1 MVAANTP
8 DVPTLLRQAMDALT
22 RGDKPSARD
31 LLTSVLEVDDRN
43 EQAWLWL
50 SGAVDSPAEQRIC
63 LENVLLINPG
73 STAARQGVAYLDKQ
87 AAENPPPAGATPP
100 WSDPSSASSTLSA
113 APGAAAPTVESPA
126 PPSWVGG
133 AALPAGWSEPAPV
146 AVVPAW
152 APPPDQPLPQWEGLP
167 PADPTNPWAGLR
179 ADAGTPAAAPAPESL
194 PGMSGNWMDAFA
206 GKRDSPL
213 VMSATPPP
221 GSTESAAVLSSD
233 PTALT
238 FGPTP
243 NPSGANPWS
252 NVEEAVPGLAAFG
265 LTASATSAAQATPD
279 SFLSLPQAPADFG
292 VDDRRKSSPAL
303 IARPPV
309 GERAAPVVP
318 TIPCPNCNELVSEN
332 SLSCPRCSYR
342 FYAPC
347 PHCSDFID
355 TSAPDPRGRDVCPHC
370 EQPVDKL
377 ALGQEPVRG
386 AARRANPH
394 AKVAASAVPA
404 APKQRG
410 RGKKQWVDPRAPA
423 GWEAAPVA
431 ARRGGGFGA
440 LVGLLVLVAVLVF
453 LVFVLPSM
461 LHLVPGV
468 VLDLTPTP

>member
-87 AAENPPPAGATPP
+87 AAENPPAAGQTPP
-100 WSDPSSASSTLSA
+100 WSEPAAGLPTALGATAPPTGSPPPSNWAAHTDA
-113 APGAAAPTVESPA
+113 APPAPT
-126 PPSWVGG
+126 
-133 AALPAGWSEPAPV
+133 
-146 AVVPAW
+146 W
-152 APPPDQPLPQWEGLP
+152 APPADQRLPQWEGLP
-167 PADPTNPWAGLR
+167 PADPNNPWAGLR
-179 ADAGTPAAAPAPESL
+179 ADADSPAAVAPEAL

-213 VMSATPPP
+213 VMTADPAVGTA
-221 GSTESAAVLSSD
+221 ESAALLTSD
-233 PTALT
+233 PSVLT
-238 FGPTP
+238 FGPTA
-243 NPSGANPWS
+243 NPGGGNPWS

-265 LTASATSAAQATPD
+265 LTASTTSAAQATLDTP
-279 SFLSLPQAPADFG
+279 LTLPQAPNDFG
-292 VDDRRKSSPAL
+292 VDERRKSSPAL

-370 EQPVDKL
+370 EQAVDKL

-386 AARRANPH
+386 GERRANPH
-394 AKVAASAVPA
+394 AKTAAVAPVE
-404 APKQRG
+404 PKKPG

-423 GWEAAPVA
+423 GWEAAPGTGRSSSVLSTLV
-431 ARRGGGFGA
+431 GVVVLVA
-440 LVGLLVLVAVLVF
+440 LVGFV
-453 LVFVLPSM
+453 VFVLPNM
-461 LHLVPGV
+461 LHLVPGIIT
-468 VLDLTPTP
+468 DLTPTPYLTPNP

>member
-87 AAENPPPAGATPP
+87 AAENPPVAGATPP
-100 WSDPSSASSTLSA
+100 WSEPSAALPT
-113 APGAAAPTVESPA
+113 APGAPSAAESSLPPSWAGGADTLPPPAAPT
-126 PPSWVGG
+126 
-133 AALPAGWSEPAPV
+133 
-146 AVVPAW
+146 W
-152 APPPDQPLPQWEGLP
+152 APPADQRLPQWEGLP
-167 PADPTNPWAGLR
+167 PADPNNPWAGLR
-179 ADAGTPAAAPAPESL
+179 ADADGPAAAPAPESL

-213 VMSATPPP
+213 VLTPTPAASGDATLL
-221 GSTESAAVLSSD
+221 TSD
-233 PTALT
+233 PGALT
-238 FGPTP
+238 FGPTA
-243 NPSGANPWS
+243 NPGGVNPWS

-265 LTASATSAAQATPD
+265 LTASATSAAQATLDTP
-279 SFLSLPQAPADFG
+279 LSLPQAPNDFG
-292 VDDRRKSSPAL
+292 GDERRKSSPAL

-309 GERAAPVVP
+309 GERATPVVP

-370 EQPVDKL
+370 EQSVDKL

-386 AARRANPH
+386 GERRSNPH
-394 AKVAASAVPA
+394 AKVAAAAVPVE
-404 APKQRG
+404 PKKRG

-423 GWEAAPVA
+423 GWEAAPTA
-431 ARRGGGFGA
+431 ARSGGGLSA
-440 LVGLLVLVAVLVF
+440 LVALLVLAALLGF
-453 LVFVLPSM
+453 LIFVLPNM
-461 LHLVPGV
+461 IHLVPGV
-468 VLDLTPTP
+468 IADLTPTP